1 MDRSGA
7 LSYSNQI
14 VILFSKFC
22 YIPLELKFAW
32 RDMINCL
39 IEVLC
44 CNSFSATVLVIH
56 IQLYNKSSYR
66 IDGLNTK
73 EERGVHHDK
82 KFARSVTD
90 GNLLAR
96 KSIATL
102 NFTPKPDFIQSESDK
117 FTKIVSSSSSN
128 SDPKS
133 SAPGASDCR
142 VCHDD
147 LLICFLNL
155 APTPYLRWQPLAAQF
170 LRHTF

>member
-1 MDRSGA
+1 M
-7 LSYSNQI
+7 
-14 VILFSKFC
+14 LF
-22 YIPLELKFAW
+22 
-32 RDMINCL
+32 
-39 IEVLC
+39 
-44 CNSFSATVLVIH
+44 
-56 IQLYNKSSYR
+56 YR

-133 SAPGASDCR
+133 SAPGASDYKM
-142 VCHDD
+142 CHDD
-147 LLICFLNL
+147 LFKCVLNV
-155 APTPYLRWQPLAAQF
+155 APTSYFGADNHQLRNF
-170 LRHTF
+170 F